1 MGRKFLLRSR
11 SAIGL
16 GEGKVT
22 MKIMKRVILVVVV
35 SVVTAHL
42 HGREPGSKEHSSRVA
57 DSTKHPLVYIN
68 TNFENAS
75 QLDWEVDAEGNVN
88 VSLIYDHERSS
99 PNRANGHW
107 HFQVLAEPGSVL
119 TIFLKNFENVWNG
132 MRGIPISE
140 KTNTLISEDG
150 KNWTVIPA
158 DLVDETSLRFQLHMN
173 TDRLYVASVEPYRI
187 SDLEILFAEI
197 RDNPLIEITPVGH
210 TAEGRQLEIIR
221 LGNEKAPYRI
231 FLRARA
237 HSWEPGGNW
246 VVQGLIRSLL
256 QDDAKKYRDRYCVYI
271 MPMTNKDGVA
281 RGRTRFNTLG
291 KDLNR
296 EWHLPADPVLTPEK
310 HAFESWLQKM
320 IDEGKKPHFAIDLHN
335 DRRGNLHVNL
345 PNPDNA
351 KYTANLKRFE
361 DLLFKHTWFRE
372 GASHV
377 KNPGSFGEGM
387 AARFGIDACVY
398 ELNYEW
404 IKGLNKEPFG
414 KDWELLGKQL
424 RDVFYEYFE
433 ADKK

>member
-1 MGRKFLLRSR
+1 MKAKIYTTILFLYALCI
-11 SAIGL
+11 IGAL
-16 GEGKVT
+16 P
-22 MKIMKRVILVVVV
+22 LQ
-35 SVVTAHL
+35 ANA
-42 HGREPGSKEHSSRVA
+42 PD

-75 QLDWEVDAEGNVN
+75 QLDWEVDSAGVVHVRLN
-88 VSLIYDHERSS
+88 YDQERSS

-107 HFQVLAEPGSVL
+107 HFQVIADQGSEL
-119 TIFLKNFENVWNG
+119 TIVLKDFQNIWNG

-140 KTNTLISEDG
+140 NTNTLVSEDG
-150 KNWTVIPA
+150 KTWRVVKA
-158 DLVDETSLRFQLHMN
+158 DLFKETQLKFRLKMETN
-173 TDRLYVASVEPYRI
+173 TLYVASVEPYRV
-187 SDLEILFAEI
+187 SDLDKLLAEI
-197 RDNPLIEITPVGH
+197 GRNRLVEITGIGQ
-210 TAEGRQLEIIR
+210 TAEGRPLEIVR
-221 LGNEKAPYRI
+221 VGNPNAPYRV

-246 VVQGLIRSLL
+246 VVQGLIRTLL
-256 QDDAKKYRDRYCVYI
+256 ENDAAKYRERYCVYI
-271 MPMTNKDGVA
+271 MPMANKDGVA

-296 EWHLPADPVLTPEK
+296 EWNLPADKELTPEK
-310 HAFESWLQKM
+310 YAFESWLVRIIAQ
-320 IDEGKKPHFAIDLHN
+320 GKKPHLAIDLHN
-335 DRRGNLHVNL
+335 DRNGNLHVNL
-345 PNPDNA
+345 PTPDNA

-372 GASHV
+372 GYSHV

-387 AARFGIDACVY
+387 YTRFEIDACVY

-404 IKGLNKEPFG
+404 AKGLNKEPLG

-433 ADKK
+433 R